1 MTKRIILPIS
11 SLISFPWTIDKPNCL
26 VLTGF
31 FVRFKFF
38 FFSWC
43 WQENYPNSTNIDVFL
58 LHDFII
64 SYCRFV
70 SFLEFQNTHDSSQ
83 LLSEKDVEK
92 KIWIACLNGTNYGEV
107 LIQLIGFLIPN
118 QWLLINFCRIIK
130 IKLSEHESKQQFNFL
145 FDFGTEYK

>member
-1 MTKRIILPIS
+1 MSHKVIYLTKRHILPIS
-11 SLISFPWTIDKPNCL
+11 SWISFPWTIDKPNYL
-26 VLTGF
+26 ILTGF
-31 FVRFKFF
+31 FMKLKFF

-92 KIWIACLNGTNYGEV
+92 NTNCMFEWHKLWRGINSINWIFDTQSMTFVKLLTSNY
-107 LIQLIGFLIPN
+107 
-118 QWLLINFCRIIK
+118 
-130 IKLSEHESKQQFNFL
+130 
-145 FDFGTEYK
+145 